1 MGGNPFLFV
10 TSPLVVVFKVNLQ
23 RGLAQPGESD
33 AVVSGHAHRPALRF
47 ALQTMKAKTRNVH
60 VLGAH
65 RQLEQVEDTRA
76 FRDPIGADAA
86 SLAGEVKLLKSF
98 MPEAADHALG
108 VNYMIYV
115 VNQIVV

>member
-1 MGGNPFLFV
+1 MRLF
-10 TSPLVVVFKVNLQ
+10 PVN
-23 RGLAQPGESD
+23 
-33 AVVSGHAHRPALRF
+33 AHRPALRF

-65 RQLEQVEDTRA
+65 RQVEQLQDTRA

-98 MPEAADHALG
+98 MPEAADHALS